1 MQLQQNTDR
10 NIRFAG
16 LVVRE
21 RFKAMRAGT
30 EYRYAT
36 VMRLILGEGFPARRL
51 AGFIFAI
58 CHAEAYFVFRF

>member
-1 MQLQQNTDR
+1 MQRQQNTDR
-10 NIRFAG
+10 NIRFAA

-36 VMRLILGEGFPARRL
+36 VMPLMLGEGFPARLL